1 MISKYIQSLPISD
14 KICWVFPGQGSQFPQ
29 MATDLLKQDD
39 EVRELFEI
47 TNNIAKK
54 DFTKILFNADEQ
66 ELQKT
71 NNAQLAI
78 FLHSVAALIV
88 CKNKKKLQFAPAYTA
103 GHSLGELTAL
113 YISGYIELED
123 IIEMINVRG
132 SSMQLAC
139 EKNDASLAAVVKINR
154 KLIENTIKEHNIWI
168 ANENAEGN
176 VSIGGL
182 KDNLLSIKPIIEKIG
197 GRYLPL
203 KVAGAFHTP
212 LMQEALVEIQETF
225 NKKTIA
231 ESNIKLISNI
241 SGKILEKDN
250 IIPEL
255 INQVV
260 SPVEWLKTMK
270 TINDANI
277 QQIIEFGPGKVLTN
291 LCRRTLK
298 DVDIVNIET
307 IDDIN
312 HLEI

>member
-1 MISKYIQSLPISD
+1 MISEYIQSLPISD

-29 MATDLLKQDD
+29 MATDLINEDD
-39 EVRELFEI
+39 EVIELFKIANKI
-47 TNNIAKK
+47 TKK
-54 DFTKILFNADEQ
+54 DFMKILFNADEQ

-78 FLHSVAALIV
+78 FLHSVATLIV

-123 IIEMINVRG
+123 IIEMINIRS
-132 SSMQLAC
+132 SSMHKAC
-139 EKNDASLAAVVKINR
+139 EKNDGSLAAIVKINR
-154 KLIENTIKEHNIWI
+154 ELIEDVIKGQNIWI

-182 KDNLLSIKPIIEKIG
+182 KDNLLSIKPILEKQG

-212 LMQEALVEIQETF
+212 LMQDALVAIEENFT
-225 NKKTIA
+225 KKTVT

-241 SGKILEKDN
+241 SGNILNTKD

-255 INQVV
+255 INQIV

-270 TINDANI
+270 TVSNTKV
-277 QQIIEFGPGKVLTN
+277 QQIVEFGPGKVLTN

-298 DVDIVNIET
+298 DIDIVNIET
-307 IDDIN
+307 IDDIE

>member
-1 MISKYIQSLPISD
+1 MISEYIQSLPISD

-29 MATDLLKQDD
+29 MATDLINEDD
-39 EVRELFEI
+39 EVIELFKIANKI
-47 TNNIAKK
+47 TKK
-54 DFTKILFNADEQ
+54 DFMKILFNADEQ

-78 FLHSVAALIV
+78 FLHSVATLIV

-123 IIEMINVRG
+123 IIEMINIRS
-132 SSMQLAC
+132 SSMHKAC
-139 EKNDASLAAVVKINR
+139 EKNDGSLAAIVKINR
-154 KLIENTIKEHNIWI
+154 ELIEDVIKGQNIWI

-182 KDNLLSIKPIIEKIG
+182 KDNLLSIKPILEKQG

-212 LMQEALVEIQETF
+212 LMQDALVAIEESFT
-225 NKKTIA
+225 KKTVT

-241 SGKILEKDN
+241 SGNILNTKD

-255 INQVV
+255 INQIV

-270 TINDANI
+270 TVSNTKV
-277 QQIIEFGPGKVLTN
+277 QQIVEFGPGKVLTN

-298 DVDIVNIET
+298 DIDIVNIET
-307 IDDIN
+307 IDDIE